1 MRHQGRITTWND
13 DKGFG
18 FITPNGGGERVFLH
32 VSEFANRRRRPQ
44 GSELV
49 TYECNTDNKGPGV
62 RHFTPIFAPF
72 RKVPPAPARV

>member
-1 MRHQGRITTWND
+1 MRHQGRITTWKD

-49 TYECNTDNKGPGV
+49 TYEVTG
-62 RHFTPIFAPF
+62 H
-72 RKVPPAPARV
+72 